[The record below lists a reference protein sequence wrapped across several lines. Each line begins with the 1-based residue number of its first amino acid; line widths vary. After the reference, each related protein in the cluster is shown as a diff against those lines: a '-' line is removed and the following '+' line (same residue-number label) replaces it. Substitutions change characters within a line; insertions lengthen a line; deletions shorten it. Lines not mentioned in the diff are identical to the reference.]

1 MKDVAW
7 SNKWGVWKGTGSKL
21 VLHTSSLNREKVP
34 CFCWC
39 SVTRRRKLFY
49 LWTQN
54 SYLYTL
60 FSNSDNFINFI
71 SSRLLTS
78 FASLSTQI
86 KPVKYLVDKK
96 KLGNNVSYF
105 TFFFNFS
112 KQWRKLSFTNKD
124 LVFHTNY
131 YFGIYL
137 SKRINS
143 SLYSYKCVTWSK

>member
-1 MKDVAW
+1 MRCLT
-7 SNKWGVWKGTGSKL
+7 KGTGSKL
-21 VLHTSSLNREKVP
+21 VLRTSSLNREKVP

-39 SVTRRRKLFY
+39 SVTRKRKSFS

-54 SYLYTL
+54 SYYVLYFQILITL
-60 FSNSDNFINFI
+60 STFI

-78 FASLSTQI
+78 FASLSIQI
-86 KPVKYLVDKK
+86 KPVKYLADKK

-112 KQWRKLSFTNKD
+112 KLTRKLSFTNKD

-131 YFGIYL
+131 YFGIYF
-137 SKRINS
+137 SKGINS